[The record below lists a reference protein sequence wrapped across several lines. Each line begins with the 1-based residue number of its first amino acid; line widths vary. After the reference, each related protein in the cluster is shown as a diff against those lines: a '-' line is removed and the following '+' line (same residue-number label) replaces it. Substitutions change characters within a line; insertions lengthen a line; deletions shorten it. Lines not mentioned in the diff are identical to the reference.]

1 MKLKNLI
8 KGLPVEIRGPKD
20 IEITGISEHSKLTGP
35 GNLFIAKRE
44 GVRYIGDALRGGA
57 AAILTD
63 IFNPFHKVT
72 QLITS
77 DMDQVEGALAKR
89 FYEVPNGALFTVG
102 VTGTNGKT
110 TTSFLIRHFIQTCGL
125 IGTIE
130 VIIGG
135 HHLPAELTTPDTVS
149 LQKLLH
155 EMVRA
160 KETAAVMEV
169 SSHALDQGRVRM
181 IDFDL
186 GIYTNLTQDHLDYHG
201 TMEKYKQAKILLSR
215 QSKKVIVNIDSAF
228 GLDGITYGIDRPA
241 NYRAEELDL
250 SAEGIGFT
258 VQGVRFK
265 SHLIG
270 RFNIYN
276 CLAALAAG
284 REYGLSLEVMKE
296 RLASFPGVPGRL
308 ERVKHR
314 HGAHV
319 FVDYAHTDDALRNV
333 LEALTELKE
342 EKIITVFG
350 CGGDR
355 DRDKRPKMARAVEAY
370 SDEVIVTSDNPRSED
385 PAAICAEVVAGFS
398 EKMSYTVEVERRK
411 AIHQAILKAKKGD
424 IVLIAGK
431 GHETKQLIGGRTIDF
446 DDRKVAMEV

>member
-1 MKLKNLI
+1 MKLKYLI

-20 IEITGISEHSKLTGP
+20 VEITGISEHSKLTGP

-44 GVRYIGDALRGGA
+44 GVRYIDDALRGGA
-57 AAILTD
+57 IAVLTD

-72 QLITS
+72 QIITQDIAS
-77 DMDQVEGALAKR
+77 VECAIAER
-89 FYEVPNGALFTVG
+89 YYEVPKNSLFTVG
-102 VTGTNGKT
+102 ITGTNGKT

-130 VIIGG
+130 VIIGR

-155 EMVRA
+155 EMVRV

-169 SSHALDQGRVRM
+169 SSHALDQGRVRAVN
-181 IDFDL
+181 FDL

-201 TMEKYKQAKILLSR
+201 TMENYKQAKLKLAL
-215 QSKKVIVNIDSAF
+215 QSKKVIFNKDSAF
-228 GLDGITYGIDRPA
+228 DLKGISYAIDQPA
-241 NYRAEELDL
+241 DYRAEDVKLTAKGL
-250 SAEGIGFT
+250 AFT
-258 VQGVRFK
+258 LQGVRFT

-270 RFNIYN
+270 RFNVYN
-276 CLAALAAG
+276 CLAAIVAG
-284 REYGLSLEVMKE
+284 REYGLSLETLKD

-314 HGAHV
+314 NGAHV

-333 LEALTELKE
+333 LESLTELKE
-342 EKIITVFG
+342 KKLITVFG

-355 DRDKRPKMARAVEAY
+355 DKDKRPKMARAVEAY
-370 SDEVIVTSDNPRSED
+370 SDDIIVTSDNPRSED
-385 PAAICAEVVAGFS
+385 PAVICQQIVAGFS
-398 EKMSYTVEVERRK
+398 EKANYTVEIERRK
-411 AIHQAILKAKKGD
+411 AIHEAILRAKPGD

-446 DDRKVAMEV
+446 DDRKVALEV

>member
-1 MKLKNLI
+1 MKLKYLI
-8 KGLPVEIRGPKD
+8 KGLPVEIRGPKE
-20 IEITGISEHSKLTGP
+20 IEITGISEHSKLTSP

-57 AAILTD
+57 IAVLTD

-77 DMDQVEGALAKR
+77 DIPLVECKLAER
-89 FYEVPNGALFTVG
+89 FYEVPKGKLFTIG
-102 VTGTNGKT
+102 ITGTNGKT
-110 TTSFLIRHFIQTCGL
+110 TTSFLIRHFIETCGL

-149 LQKLLH
+149 LQKMLY

-160 KETAAVMEV
+160 HETAAVMEV
-169 SSHALDQGRVRM
+169 SSHSLDQGRVRGVN
-181 IDFDL
+181 FDL

-201 TMEKYKQAKILLSR
+201 NMEQYKAAKLKLST
-215 QSKKVIVNIDSAF
+215 QSKKVIVNRDSSF
-228 GLDGITYGIDRPA
+228 GLDGITYGIEGPA
-241 NYRAEELDL
+241 DYRAEEIKL
-250 SAEGIGFT
+250 SAEGLSFSL
-258 VQGVRFK
+258 QGVRFT
-265 SHLIG
+265 SRLIG

-276 CLAALAAG
+276 CLAAIAAG
-284 REYGLSLEVMKE
+284 REYGLSLEVLRD
-296 RLASFPGVPGRL
+296 RLALFPGVPGRL
-308 ERVKHR
+308 ERVPHAR
-314 HGAHV
+314 GAHV

-333 LEALTELKE
+333 LSALTELKKG
-342 EKIITVFG
+342 KIITVFG

-355 DRDKRPKMARAVEAY
+355 DREKRPKMAMAVEAY

-385 PAAICAEVVAGFS
+385 PLDICQQVVAGFS
-398 EKMSYTVEVERRK
+398 KKAHYCVEPERRK
-411 AIHQAILKAKKGD
+411 AIHQAVLQANPGD

-446 DDRKVAMEV
+446 DDRKVAIEV